1 MQYNPN
7 NMKYTGIYR
16 GKVLDNS
23 DSEKL
28 GRIKV
33 EVVGIFSG
41 ITSAYLPW
49 AVPGLP
55 LFCGA
60 GSGFGWFGVPA
71 VGSWVWCFF
80 EEGDYQQ
87 PVYFSE
93 APDGIHGFPTDDGY
107 PDSRGFVTPGGHS
120 FVLDDNGDITIV
132 HSGGA
137 KATLSPTSAKLSMG
151 DSSVEVEA
159 ADVVVTGGTGK
170 MIVTPAVTGV
180 GYLNIDAAGIL
191 HVSPISFDLT
201 QAFDPGLGSLFIS
214 S

>member
-120 FVLDDNGDITIV
+120 FVLDDNGAITVHHKDGASIV
-132 HSGGA
+132 
-137 KATLSPTSAKLSMG
+137 LSAERLVLSIGSTSITMDG
-151 DSSVEVEA
+151 TTVEI
-159 ADVVVTGGTGK
+159 GT
-170 MIVTPAVTGV
+170 
-180 GYLNIDAAGIL
+180 
-191 HVSPISFDLT
+191 
-201 QAFDPGLGSLFIS
+201 
-214 S
+214 